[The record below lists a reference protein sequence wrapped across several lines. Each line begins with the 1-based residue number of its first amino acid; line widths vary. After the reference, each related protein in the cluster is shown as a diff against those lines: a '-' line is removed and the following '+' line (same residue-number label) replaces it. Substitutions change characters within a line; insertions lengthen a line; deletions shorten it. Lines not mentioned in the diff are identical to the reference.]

1 MGSGDFKNIIMQY
14 LTIRWVTL
22 SNLSEKN
29 FKLFQ
34 SLERALNKSIYLK
47 LCCYKQTENYLKQQ
61 FNLLVNQKNISLSKL
76 KKFDINLQNFLK
88 QNHIKEEI
96 LLNNID
102 FLEKCDEII
111 YHKANCRKNTSDKI
125 TSLP

>member
-1 MGSGDFKNIIMQY
+1 MQY
-14 LTIRWVTL
+14 LTIRWFTL

-29 FKLFQ
+29 FKLFH
-34 SLERALNKSIYLK
+34 SLERALNKSIYSK
-47 LCCYKQTENYLKQQ
+47 LYCYKHTENYLKQE
-61 FNLLVNQKNISLSKL
+61 FNFLINRKNISLNKL

-102 FLEKCDEII
+102 FLQKCDEII